1 MHLPPAESLGSVRG
15 STRIKSP
22 ARQGE
27 PMLRSGDRAPLFS
40 LPDADME
47 IFDFASVLGKQNVVL
62 YFYPRDNTPGC
73 TRQATDFSDHKDQF
87 DRLGCTIV
95 GVSPDDCLT
104 HAEFRDEHGLAINL
118 LSDEDGDVCR
128 LYDVLKNR
136 EVDGRSRVGVVRS
149 TFVID
154 REGIIQAALYDVTPK
169 GHAAEIFE
177 LVKQLETRK
186 ANANR

>member
-1 MHLPPAESLGSVRG
+1 
-15 STRIKSP
+15 
-22 ARQGE
+22 
-27 PMLRSGDRAPLFS
+27 MLRSGDRAPQFS

-47 IFDFASVLGKQNVVL
+47 IFDFASVLGKLNVVL

-73 TRQATDFSDHKDQF
+73 TRQATDFSDHKEDF
-87 DRLGCTIV
+87 DRLDCVII

-118 LSDEDGDVCR
+118 LSDEDGEVCR
-128 LYDVLKNR
+128 LYDVLKVR
-136 EVDGRSRVGVVRS
+136 DVDGLRRAGVVRS

-154 REGIIQAALYDVTPK
+154 REGIIRSALYDVSPK
-169 GHAAEIFE
+169 GHAAEVFE

-186 ANANR
+186 LNANR